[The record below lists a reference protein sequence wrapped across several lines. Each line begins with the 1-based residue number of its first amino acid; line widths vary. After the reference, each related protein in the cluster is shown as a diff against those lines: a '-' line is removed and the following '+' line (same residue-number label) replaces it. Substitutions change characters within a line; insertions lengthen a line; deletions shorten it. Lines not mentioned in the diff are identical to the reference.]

1 MDAAALQRIFQEQ
14 FPEAGQSITVAA
26 PGRVN
31 LIGEHTDYNDGFVLP
46 MAVDAKIMLTASA
59 RHDRQVRVYSV
70 DFDAKDTFALDN
82 IQPTQRH
89 RWTNYMRGMCLMI
102 QEATKVPLQGMDI
115 VMQGNVPQGAGLSS
129 SAALEVGTAVVVNE
143 LNKLQLD
150 PVLMATLAQKAENEF
165 VGVQCGIMDQF
176 ISMLGE
182 EGHALF
188 LDCRTLEYQKVP
200 APFHEAGA
208 AIAVIDTAVKR
219 GLVDSKYNERRQQC
233 EDAVKALQQWQPD
246 LTSLRDVGCEL
257 RPQVDQLPDVLAR
270 RARHV
275 VDENQRV
282 IDSVQALRSGDLA
295 AFGQYMNASHD
306 SLRDDYE
313 VSCRELDLLVDLV
326 RANPQAYGSRMTGAG
341 FGGCTVS
348 LIPSTEVADLEE
360 RVLPEYQRQTGLQP
374 RLFVFNAAA
383 GARKL
388 C

>member
-1 MDAAALQRIFQEQ
+1 MDIANLQQIFTETFPHAA
-14 FPEAGQSITVAA
+14 EAITVTA

-46 MAVDAKIMLTASA
+46 MAIDAKIVLVAAKRS
-59 RHDRQVRVYSV
+59 DRQVQVYSV
-70 DFDAKDTFALDN
+70 DFRAMDTFSLDE
-82 IQPTQRH
+82 IEPTQKH
-89 RWTNYMRGMCLMI
+89 RWSNYMRGMALMI
-102 QEATKVPLQGMDI
+102 QEAVGSPLQGMDI
-115 VMQGNVPQGAGLSS
+115 IMQGNVPQGAGLSS
-129 SAALEVGTAVVVNE
+129 SAALEVGTAVVINE
-143 LNKLQLD
+143 LNQLQLD
-150 PVLMATLAQKAENEF
+150 PVLMATLAQKAENQF

-182 EGHALF
+182 AGHALF
-188 LDCRTLEYQKVP
+188 LDCRSLEYQKVP

-208 AIAVIDTAVKR
+208 AIAVIDTAVQR

-246 LTSLRDVGCEL
+246 LRSLRDVGPEL
-257 RPQVDQLPDVLAR
+257 RPKVDELPAILAK

-282 IDSVQALRSGDLA
+282 IDSAAALKAGDLP
-295 AFGQYMNASHD
+295 AFGRYMNASHD

-326 RANPQAYGSRMTGAG
+326 RANPETYGARMTGAG

-348 LIPSTEVADLEE
+348 LIPSSEVADVEQ
-360 RVLPEYQRQTGLQP
+360 RVLPEYQAKTGLQA

-388 C
+388 